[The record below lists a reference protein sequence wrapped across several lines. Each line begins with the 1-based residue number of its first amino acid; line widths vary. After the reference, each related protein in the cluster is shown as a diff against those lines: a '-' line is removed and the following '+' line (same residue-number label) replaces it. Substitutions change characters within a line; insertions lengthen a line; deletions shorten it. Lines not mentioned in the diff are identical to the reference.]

1 MEYREA
7 TTTKERVL
15 VAIQR
20 IALLLFIGWF
30 EIVSYGGINII
41 LEYVVFG
48 VISVVFLIS
57 HILYIIPARMAR
69 KAAKRAFYDSINN
82 REKNIFDEYDA
93 DVFKKY
99 DEDPFKIENSKEEK

>member
-1 MEYREA
+1 
-7 TTTKERVL
+7 
-15 VAIQR
+15 
-20 IALLLFIGWF
+20 
-30 EIVSYGGINII
+30 
-41 LEYVVFG
+41 
-48 VISVVFLIS
+48 
-57 HILYIIPARMAR
+57 MAR